1 MTRRFPDLGSS
12 SDWLKQ
18 ISHTAQPIRNTTQIW
33 VVARHQYGVFALFSQ
48 TSGLGETVVAL
59 RNAGCFIRL
68 CISPNAIMS
77 PGLYLTSQGPSI
89 ELLPMIIISGRPP
102 TPVILKQ

>member
-1 MTRRFPDLGSS
+1 M
-12 SDWLKQ
+12 
-18 ISHTAQPIRNTTQIW
+18 
-33 VVARHQYGVFALFSQ
+33 VASQ
-48 TSGLGETVVAL
+48 NV
-59 RNAGCFIRL
+59 GCFIRL
-68 CISPNAIMS
+68 SISPNAIMS

>member
-48 TSGLGETVVAL
+48 TLGLGETRPVTRGVHGV
-59 RNAGCFIRL
+59 R
-68 CISPNAIMS
+68 SHP
-77 PGLYLTSQGPSI
+77 P
-89 ELLPMIIISGRPP
+89 PP
-102 TPVILKQ
+102 TGPKGPHFDTQYPS